1 VLAGHDWDSV
11 IAQPEAPIVGLAVA
25 VWTAQGGPGEAA
37 TEGVALS
44 HSSLILATP
53 QTHVAGV
60 CISAVVS
67 DVSKRSFTI
76 YLTTAVQATVKIAW
90 FVVG

>member
-1 VLAGHDWDSV
+1 LASRR
-11 IAQPEAPIVGLAVA
+11 LC
-25 VWTAQGGPGEAA
+25 GPRRGDLVRPPQLER
-37 TEGVALS
+37 ALS

-60 CISAVVS
+60 CISAVVP